1 MYKIPRILTFC
12 LSLAMLPCLVGCQNT
27 AKTELT
33 PFELYQQAYQ
43 KLQAQNSIEYTV
55 DAYLD
60 MNGTALEA
68 ALDNSLDAVSLM
80 LNGNIKQVRVDDSS
94 YDMSAD
100 MDMKVP
106 FADVGASM
114 QMYQTGGYLYL
125 NLPDF
130 AMAYKMPL
138 DTAAEN
144 TPMSTWG
151 AGQITEDMLTD
162 SSVNNAGDTIHL
174 TLDGSKLNEQV
185 AAYAATT
192 GDVPP
197 VSITVEDIPITVKLD
212 DSGSITSYATQVDM
226 QVSQGDISLDIS
238 LDADVDII
246 ATDNITIT
254 FPADLDSYTELST
267 EDLLAAQSI

>member
-12 LSLAMLPCLVGCQNT
+12 LSLALLPCLAGCQNT
-27 AKTELT
+27 ANTELT
-33 PFELYQQAYQ
+33 PFELYRQAYQ
-43 KLQAQNSIEYTV
+43 KLQTQDGIEYTV

-80 LNGNIKQVRVDDSS
+80 FNGDVKQVRNDDAS

-100 MDMKVP
+100 MDIKVP
-106 FADVGASM
+106 FTDIGASM
-114 QMYQTGGYLYL
+114 QIYQTDGYLYL

-130 AMAYKMPL
+130 AIAYKMPL

-151 AGQITEDMLTD
+151 ANQITEDMLTD

-185 AAYAATT
+185 AVYTAAT

-212 DSGSITSYATQVDM
+212 DSGSITSYTTQVDM
-226 QVSQGDISLDIS
+226 QVSQGDTSLDII
-238 LDADVDII
+238 LDANVDIT
-246 ATDNITIT
+246 ATDNITIA
-254 FPADLDSYTELST
+254 FPTDLDSYTELNT
-267 EDLLAAQSI
+267 EDLLAAQPI